1 VNYTSKI
8 TMLVVAGSNLLF
20 GSLVAIGPVPSSGS
34 GLGNVNTALTFSS
47 PGNSST
53 ETGCVG
59 AGLAGVKIT
68 GSAACPAGF
77 LGGNE
82 QAINNT
88 FSATQLALLNFSN
101 LQVIFNA
108 SEPGNTAQQGITV
121 DLLALTLW
129 NPTTGGLLGTFSTT
143 APFVITDAFSGV
155 GNAGYGFRLDEEQ
168 ALSANQLLAAFP
180 NLFLGVSANA
190 SSATGGQETV
200 SLRVV
205 TGGGGTPPSEVIPEP
220 GTYAL
225 VGIGLI
231 SAAYWNRRKSS

>member
-1 VNYTSKI
+1 
-8 TMLVVAGSNLLF
+8 MLVVAGSNLLF
-20 GSLVAIGPVPSSGS
+20 GSLVAIGPVPSSGA
-34 GLGNVNTALTFSS
+34 GLGTVNTALTFASS
-47 PGNSST
+47 GNSSM

-59 AGLAGVKIT
+59 AGVNGVTIT
-68 GSAACPAGF
+68 GSGACPDGF
-77 LGGNE
+77 VGGNE

-88 FSATQLALLNFSN
+88 FSAAQLGLLNFSN

-108 SEPGNTAQQGITV
+108 SEPGNTAEQGITL

-129 NPTTGGLLGTFSTT
+129 NGTTGGLVGTFSTT
-143 APFVITDAFSGV
+143 GPFVIADAFSGV
-155 GNAGYGFRLDEEQ
+155 GNAGFGFSLDAAQ
-168 ALSANQLLAAFP
+168 ATTANQLLGTIGAT
-180 NLFLGVSANA
+180 NLFLGVAANA
-190 SSATGGQETV
+190 SNATGGQETV

-205 TGGGGTPPSEVIPEP
+205 TGGGGTPPAEVIPEP